1 MSFIANIILA
11 NTPEEKEA
19 AHEALRQFNS
29 NRPSDREVVAAFLKD
44 CSSLDSGTPL
54 ALGDD
59 GSIVTLQ

>member
-29 NRPSDREVVAAFLKD
+29 NRPEVAPVKR
-44 CSSLDSGTPL
+44 SS
-54 ALGDD
+54 
-59 GSIVTLQ
+59 